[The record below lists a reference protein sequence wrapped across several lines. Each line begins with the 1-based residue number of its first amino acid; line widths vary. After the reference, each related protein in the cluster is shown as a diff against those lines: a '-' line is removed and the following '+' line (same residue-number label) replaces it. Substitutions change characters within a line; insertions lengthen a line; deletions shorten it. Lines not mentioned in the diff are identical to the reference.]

1 MTWVRLIATVNTCSR
16 SGSGD
21 RSSMG
26 GRARTRIGRGQ
37 VCHEQV
43 NVGLSN
49 ETVTPVG
56 VTVRWAISRTVT
68 KVPPVPF
75 TRTCEVVVVTK
86 LRLLLLSLKANVSC
100 PS

>member
-1 MTWVRLIATVNTCSR
+1 MRSR
-16 SGSGD
+16 SDDVGSAD
-21 RSSMG
+21 RHHEHLLSQRLWRPELY
-26 GRARTRIGRGQ
+26 GRGARTRIGRGQ
-37 VCHEQV
+37 VCHEHV

-68 KVPPVPF
+68 KVPSVPF

-86 LRLLLLSLKANVSC
+86 LRLLLLSLKA
-100 PS
+100 

>member
-1 MTWVRLIATVNTCSR
+1 MGPADRHHEHLLSQRLWRPELYGREGSNPHRSR
-16 SGSGD
+16 SGLS
-21 RSSMG
+21 R
-26 GRARTRIGRGQ
+26 
-37 VCHEQV
+37 QV

-68 KVPPVPF
+68 KVPSVPF
-75 TRTCEVVVVTK
+75 TRMCEVVVVTK